1 MLETFKNDNVK
12 YSHNQA
18 IDLLKGVCIIFVVF
32 THFSWTAKERL
43 VMGIPF
49 WIDMAVP
56 IFMLISGYVNTLSY
70 NRKQIKSF
78 ADAYAVKN
86 WLKSFVRYTVPYLII
101 FLLEAVVIC
110 IASSLKLVPDMT
122 VKWYEYITA
131 LFTGGW
137 GQGSYYYPVL
147 LQFLVFFPCIYFV
160 VKKYAVKGLLAC
172 LLANLLWEVV
182 KIPLQISVAFYRL
195 NFFRYIYL
203 VAFGVYTALYG
214 ASNRKVT
221 IASVIGALTGI
232 LFLIVTQ
239 YLNYNAVII
248 TYWQT
253 TSVIA
258 VMTIIPVFNAIV
270 LNVKKVHK
278 IFKPLMYLGGAS
290 YHIFLA
296 QMPLSA
302 ILSNVSKI
310 RIVSFLAEFIG
321 CLVIGVIFYIAETPL
336 TNKITD
342 ALYRKLSVK
351 NTKLAKPDKA

>member
-122 VKWYEYITA
+122 VKWYEYIIA

-203 VAFGVYTALYG
+203 VAFGVYTAQ
-214 ASNRKVT
+214 ATEK
-221 IASVIGALTGI
+221 
-232 LFLIVTQ
+232 
-239 YLNYNAVII
+239 
-248 TYWQT
+248 
-253 TSVIA
+253 
-258 VMTIIPVFNAIV
+258 
-270 LNVKKVHK
+270 
-278 IFKPLMYLGGAS
+278 
-290 YHIFLA
+290 
-296 QMPLSA
+296 
-302 ILSNVSKI
+302 
-310 RIVSFLAEFIG
+310 
-321 CLVIGVIFYIAETPL
+321 
-336 TNKITD
+336 
-342 ALYRKLSVK
+342 
-351 NTKLAKPDKA
+351 